1 VRQRTS
7 SRPKPTVGAGRPQ
20 ATSARQAQATDARRP
35 QATSVLDA
43 GLRLLGRRAHSRV
56 ELRRKLDR
64 RGYSAEETE
73 TALTRLDEL
82 GYLDDRSFA
91 EGLVRRR
98 GTIRGPL
105 ALSAELAA
113 RGVDRAHADAA
124 LAGFDVEAQLAAATR
139 LAERLYAR
147 KPQAG
152 YRDMLNAVGSRLM
165 RRGFSASVVRAACR
179 AALPGTE
186 D

>member
-1 VRQRTS
+1 MRQRTS
-7 SRPKPTVGAGRPQ
+7 SRPKPTVGASRPQ
-20 ATSARQAQATDARRP
+20 AT
-35 QATSVLDA
+35 TSLDA
-43 GLRLLGRRAHSRV
+43 GLRLLGRRAHSQV
-56 ELRRKLDR
+56 ELRRKLR
-64 RGYSAEETE
+64 RKGYTDAEAE
-73 TALTRLDEL
+73 TALSRLAEL
-82 GYLDDRSFA
+82 GYLDDQSFA

-98 GTIRGPL
+98 GAIRGPL
-105 ALSAELAA
+105 ALSAELAS
-113 RGVDRAHADAA
+113 RGVDRAHAETA
-124 LAGFDVEAQLAAATR
+124 LAGFDAEAQLAAATR
-139 LAERLYAR
+139 LAERLYAI

>member
-7 SRPKPTVGAGRPQ
+7 NRPKPHV
-20 ATSARQAQATDARRP
+20 SARRP
-35 QATSVLDA
+35 QATSASRPQATSASRPQAINALDA

-56 ELRRKLDR
+56 ELSRKLGR
-64 RGYSAEETE
+64 RGYPADETE
-73 TALTRLDEL
+73 AALVRLAEL

-98 GTIRGPL
+98 GAIRGPL

-113 RGVDRAHADAA
+113 RGVDRALADGA
-124 LAGFDVEAQLAAATR
+124 LAGFDAEAQLAAATH

-152 YRDMLNAVGSRLM
+152 YREMLNAIGSKLM
-165 RRGFSASVVRAACR
+165 RRGFSANVVRAACR
-179 AALPGTE
+179 AALPGAE

>member
-7 SRPKPTVGAGRPQ
+7 RGRASKPIPAVGA
-20 ATSARQAQATDARRP
+20 
-35 QATSVLDA
+35 LDA
-43 GLRLLGRRAHSRV
+43 GLRLLGRRAHSRF
-56 ELRRKLDR
+56 ELRRKLGR
-64 RGYSAEETE
+64 RGYTEVETE
-73 TALTRLDEL
+73 AALSRLLEL
-82 GYLDDRSFA
+82 GYLDDQSFA

-98 GTIRGPL
+98 GAIRGPL

-113 RGVDRAHADAA
+113 RGVDRAHADTAIAA
-124 LAGFDVEAQLAAATR
+124 FDSDAQLAAATR

-152 YRDMLNAVGSRLM
+152 YRDMLNTIGPKLM
-165 RRGFSASVVRAACR
+165 RRGFSANVVRAACR
-179 AALPGTE
+179 AALPGAE